1 MKPPINTN
9 KQRWKNKRIS
19 ASIRAYLRLIVFALF
34 AGLFSG
40 ACNELE
46 KPKPEP
52 FYAETAPP
60 QKKEFRWSNGKTPK
74 SFDPA
79 LASAAPEID
88 VIRALFEGL
97 TETDAKTLK
106 TIPAVAAEWTSS
118 EDFKIWTFKLRRDA
132 KWSNGKPVTAADF
145 ARSWKRL
152 AEMGE
157 KVSHWNLL
165 RNIVGMPVKPESAE
179 PVLKDAGSIMNQLS
193 SEKTPLLQ
201 NPLNSNRTAE
211 PPKATEPENKVI
223 SETEPKLKPKTEA
236 KPEIKFGVEAV
247 NDYVLKVLLI
257 KPDKDFPSLVA
268 HPIFRPIYGDGKEFE
283 TEKLNA
289 GIVTNGAFRIASIGR
304 DGITLD
310 RSAHYWNSGEVEI
323 ERVRFV
329 PTENAET
336 ALEAYRAGEIDALTN
351 VNFEPLALKLLAP
364 YDDFRRTTHSALN
377 FYEFNRKNAPF
388 NDRSV
393 RQALAIAIERERLT
407 EGDTEGATEPA
418 LGFLPVAN
426 GEVAKLVQDTEKAKQ
441 LLAESGFPNGENF
454 PSVRLLVNRN
464 DIQQKIARSVAK
476 MWKRN
481 LNIETQI
488 IVKDADELE
497 TIRKAGD
504 FDIVRRGVVLPTI
517 DETAN
522 MLTLFEP
529 KKKIIKQ
536 TENSRSI
543 SEDKTTENSNE
554 SATETEKNE
563 NPKTSA
569 NEKLTGEN
577 LTTEVFE
584 TEDGALFLTEA
595 EAIIEFPAIPLY
607 FPTSYSLVKPY
618 IQGFEMNTLDAPS
631 LKNVKIDNDWQPKK
645 ANGES

>member
-9 KQRWKNKRIS
+9 KQRWKNKKTS
-19 ASIRAYLRLIVFALF
+19 VSIRVYLRLIVFALF

-52 FYAETAPP
+52 FYAGTAPP

-79 LASAAPEID
+79 LASAAPETD

-106 TIPAVAAEWTSS
+106 TVPAIAVEWTSS
-118 EDFKIWTFKLRRDA
+118 EDFKNWTFKLRRDA
-132 KWSNGKPVTAADF
+132 RWSNGKPVTAGDF

-179 PVLKDAGSIMNQLS
+179 PVLKDAGSILNQLS

-201 NPLNSNRTAE
+201 NPLNSNRMAE
-211 PPKATEPENKVI
+211 PPNATEPENKTI
-223 SETEPKLKPKTEA
+223 SETEVKLKAEA

-247 NDYVLKVLLI
+247 NDYVLKVSLI

-289 GIVTNGAFRIASIGR
+289 GIVTNGAFRIASIGQ

-310 RSAHYWNSGEVEI
+310 RSESYWNSGAVEI

-329 PTENAET
+329 PTENAEK

-351 VNFEPLALKLLAP
+351 VDFEPLALKLLAP
-364 YDDFRRTTHSALN
+364 FEDFRRTTHSALN

-418 LGFLPVAN
+418 LGFLPAAAA
-426 GEVAKLVQDTEKAKQ
+426 GEQTAKLVQNTEKARQ
-441 LLAESGFPNGENF
+441 LLIESGFPNGENF
-454 PSVRLLVNRN
+454 PVVRLLVNRN
-464 DIQQKIARSVAK
+464 DVQQRIARSVAR

-488 IVKDADELE
+488 TVKDSDELE
-497 TIRKAGD
+497 IVRTAGD
-504 FDIVRRGVVLPTI
+504 FDLVRRGVVLPTI
-517 DETAN
+517 DEMMN
-522 MLTLFEP
+522 MMTVFEP

-536 TENSRSI
+536 TENKQSI
-543 SEDKTTENSNE
+543 SEDKTTENSDE
-554 SATETEKNE
+554 SATENE
-563 NPKTSA
+563 NSKTPEG
-569 NEKLTGEN
+569 EKLTEEN
-577 LTTEVFE
+577 LTKEVFE
-584 TEDGALFLTEA
+584 TEGGALFLTEA
-595 EAIIEFPAIPLY
+595 EAILEFPAIPLY

>member
-1 MKPPINTN
+1 MKSPINTN
-9 KQRWKNKRIS
+9 KQRRKNKKTSVSLRV
-19 ASIRAYLRLIVFALF
+19 YLRLIVFALF

-46 KPKPEP
+46 KPKPAP

-79 LASAAPEID
+79 LASAAPETD

-106 TIPAVAAEWTSS
+106 TIPAIAVEWTSS
-118 EDFKIWTFKLRRDA
+118 EDSKNWTFKLRRDA
-132 KWSNGKPVTAADF
+132 RWSNGKPVTAGDF

-165 RNIVGMPVKPESAE
+165 RNIVGMPVKSESAE
-179 PVLKDAGSIMNQLS
+179 PVLKDAGSILNQLS

-201 NPLNSNRTAE
+201 NPLNSNRMAE
-211 PPKATEPENKVI
+211 PPPNATEPENKTI
-223 SETEPKLKPKTEA
+223 SETEVKLKAEA
-236 KPEIKFGVEAV
+236 KPEIKFGIEAV
-247 NDYVLKVLLI
+247 NDYVLKVSLI

-289 GIVTNGAFRIASIGR
+289 GIVTNGAFRIASIGQ

-310 RSAHYWNSGEVEI
+310 RSESYWNSGAVEI

-351 VNFEPLALKLLAP
+351 VDFEPLALKLLAP
-364 YDDFRRTTHSALN
+364 YEDFRRTTHGALN

-418 LGFLPVAN
+418 LGFLPAAAA
-426 GEVAKLVQDTEKAKQ
+426 GEQTAKLVQNTEKARQ
-441 LLAESGFPNGENF
+441 LLIESGFPNGENF
-454 PSVRLLVNRN
+454 PVVRLLVNRN
-464 DIQQKIARSVAK
+464 DVQQRIARSVAR

-488 IVKDADELE
+488 TVKDSDELE
-497 TIRKAGD
+497 IVRTAGD
-504 FDIVRRGVVLPTI
+504 FDLVRRGVVLPTI
-517 DETAN
+517 DEMMN
-522 MLTLFEP
+522 MMTVFEP

-536 TENSRSI
+536 TENKQSI
-543 SEDKTTENSNE
+543 SEDKTTENSDE
-554 SATETEKNE
+554 SATENE
-563 NPKTSA
+563 NSKTPEG
-569 NEKLTGEN
+569 EKLTEEN
-577 LTTEVFE
+577 LTKEVFE

-595 EAIIEFPAIPLY
+595 EAILEFPAIPLY